1 MGGLTHQ
8 ILSDVT
14 STPQIDTTKIPI
26 NQFFVKKVTYWLNR
40 QFSTVYIFTELL

>member
-1 MGGLTHQ
+1 MEGLTHQ

-14 STPQIDTTKIPI
+14 STPQIDTKKNTNKSIFR
-26 NQFFVKKVTYWLNR
+26 QKVTYWLNR

>member
-14 STPQIDTTKIPI
+14 STPLIDTTKIPI
-26 NQFFVKKVTYWLNR
+26 NQVFVKKVTYWLNR